1 MPGHSANAK
10 PLKIL
15 IVEDNTLVAE
25 VIAETL
31 ADQGYE
37 VVGPAQS
44 LSAGLELAQDAD
56 LAGALLDIDLAGRPC
71 FPIAHLLA
79 DRHVPFLFL
88 TGYHDPSMI
97 PRDLRST
104 WRLTKPF
111 HLSDLG
117 HAAAKAFGRA
127 HA

>member
-1 MPGHSANAK
+1 MPVHSDNAK

-25 VIAETL
+25 TIAEAL
-31 ADQGYE
+31 IDGGYE

-56 LAGALLDIDLAGRPC
+56 LDGALLDVDLAGRLC
-71 FPIAHLLA
+71 FPIAHVLA
-79 DRHVPFLFL
+79 DRKVPFLFL
-88 TGYHDPSMI
+88 TGYHDAAVIPS
-97 PRDLRST
+97 DLRWA

-111 HLSDLG
+111 HVSDLG
-117 HAAAKAFGRA
+117 KVAAKAFGSA
-127 HA
+127 VA